1 MGACAS
7 RADLPDIVPAVC
19 NDGERNAATCELTRL
34 HKDQRQ
40 ELRSLTG
47 MTARLFDVPFCSLT
61 LLADQKS
68 HAIVGHPQ
76 WTAGGRH
83 DRRKSFCHY
92 LLVPQRPE
100 VLVVSDASRDGRFS
114 HLDVVKGWLHLR
126 FYAGA
131 PLLIGGGAR
140 AGALCLL
147 DRRARAIDAESMA
160 VLWNISTIAVRYLQ
174 GHLDEP
180 CAICDVEQPRWN
192 FEYRNTAWCKALG
205 QRGDSF
211 WDSHTSPTIS
221 KEPWTRHLEAIG
233 DCQEFSVKVRCTSPD
248 DLDSSIL
255 TLMFAP
261 MKQAGNVII
270 PASPVDRYP
279 PCMCPSASLYQVT
292 VISNLTTP
300 ETDGQD
306 ATMLRMVGADAGAL
320 LGKGGYGSVYRGVWH
335 DIDVAVKVIRA
346 QAQEREAA
354 WFEASVMQDLDHPS
368 IIKCH
373 DWTSTSAGTV
383 IVMQLCS
390 GSLQSA
396 IDRGHFQ
403 KDGSVFE
410 GEPDI
415 RKVVTCALQIAQG
428 VRHLHDHDIIHA
440 DLNGNNVLFDT
451 SGCVRITDFGLSRL
465 LHSRE
470 IESDE
475 FGTVTHTPRE
485 MLVTGT
491 LSKKVDVYAFGVLM
505 WEMLSSRRAYAG
517 LRYPEIVASKVRDT
531 VRWCAPRGVPTGV
544 ARIVELCT
552 LRDPAS
558 RLDFSEIESMLVAE
572 ARHIE

>member
-1 MGACAS
+1 MC
-7 RADLPDIVPAVC
+7 D
-19 NDGERNAATCELTRL
+19 DGERNAATCRLTQL
-34 HKDQRQ
+34 HKAQRK
-40 ELRSLTG
+40 ELRCLTG
-47 MTARLFDVPFCSLT
+47 MTAKLFDVPFCSLT

-68 HAIVGHPQ
+68 LAIAGHPQ
-76 WTAGGRH
+76 WTVGGRH

-100 VLVVSDASRDGRFS
+100 VLIVPDASTDGRFR

-131 PLLIGGGAR
+131 PLLIEGGAR
-140 AGALCLL
+140 AGALCLV
-147 DRRARAIDAESMA
+147 DRRARAIDAASMA

-180 CAICDVEQPRWN
+180 CAICDVDQPRWS

-205 QRGDSF
+205 YQGDSF
-211 WDSHTSPTIS
+211 WDSQTSPTIS
-221 KEPWTRHLEAIG
+221 KEPWTRHFDAIG
-233 DCQEFSVKVRCTSPD
+233 SCQEFSVKVRCTSPD
-248 DLDSSIL
+248 NPESSIV

-261 MKQAGNVII
+261 MRHAGNVII
-270 PASPVDRYP
+270 PALPLDRFP

-292 VISNLTTP
+292 VLSNLTTP

-306 ATMLRMVGADAGAL
+306 ATMLRVVGADAGAL

-335 DIDVAVKVIRA
+335 GIDVAVKIIKA

-368 IIKCH
+368 IVKCH

-383 IVMQLCS
+383 IVMQLCN

-415 RKVVTCALQIAQG
+415 QKVVTCALQIAQG

-440 DLNGNNVLFDT
+440 DLNGNNVLFDA
-451 SGCVRITDFGLSRL
+451 SGCVKISDFGLSRL
-465 LHSRE
+465 LHIRE

-485 MLVTGT
+485 MLVSGS
-491 LSKKVDVYAFGVLM
+491 LSKKVDVYAFGVLL

-531 VRWCAPRGVPTGV
+531 VCWSTPHCVPARV
-544 ARIVELCT
+544 ADVVDLCT
-552 LRDPAS
+552 RSDPAS
-558 RLDFSEIESMLVAE
+558 RPDFIAIESMLVADE
-572 ARHIE
+572 GT